1 MINSVKNNSFGESFV
16 SKFDIGDLVYW
27 TEFVY
32 GPNGYENVINYGTIT
47 DILSIPEGSRCV
59 IMAKIVPFGENLSTS
74 VLIHQLRKMESE
86 D

>member
-27 TEFVY
+27 SEFVY
-32 GPNGYENVINYGTIT
+32 GPNGYEKVTNHGTIT
-47 DILSIPEGSRCV
+47 DIISIPEGSRYV
-59 IMAKIVPFGENLSTS
+59 IMARIVPFGENLSMP
-74 VLIHQLRKMESE
+74 VLIHQLRKLDSE